1 MRFIGLTGL
10 PQAGKDSI
18 ADEMVRTHGFARLS
32 FAGPLK
38 DALIVMLGLNRADL
52 EDPAVKEQVIAW
64 IGKSPRQL
72 MQTLGT
78 EWGRELV
85 HPDIWIRRAERL
97 LANYRRI
104 SSSVVITDVR
114 FPNEAAWLRANGGEL
129 WHVLRKDTGNV
140 VNLHASNIP
149 LAVLP
154 GADSVIQND
163 AGLDQLHDQV
173 GRALAGECRIA
184 TLTA

>member
-18 ADEMVRTHGFARLS
+18 AATLVRTRGFARMS

-38 DALIVMLGLNRADL
+38 DALIVMLGLNRGDL
-52 EDPAVKEQVIAW
+52 EDPAVKEQTVAW

-104 SSSVVITDVR
+104 SASVVITDVR
-114 FPNEAAWLRANGGEL
+114 FPNEA
-129 WHVLRKDTGNV
+129 V
-140 VNLHASNIP
+140 
-149 LAVLP
+149 
-154 GADSVIQND
+154 
-163 AGLDQLHDQV
+163 
-173 GRALAGECRIA
+173 
-184 TLTA
+184 